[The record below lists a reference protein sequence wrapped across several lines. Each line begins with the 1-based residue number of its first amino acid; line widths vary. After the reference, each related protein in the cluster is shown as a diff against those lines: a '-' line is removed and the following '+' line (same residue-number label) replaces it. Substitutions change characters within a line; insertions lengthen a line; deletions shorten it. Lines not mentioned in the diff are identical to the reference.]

1 MADSGWTPLLSE
13 VKSNLSTE
21 VKARY
26 IEKLKYIKGIQ
37 PTLASAVRTLD
48 DTYWIIT
55 KIT

>member
-26 IEKLKYIKGIQ
+26 MEKLKYIKGIQ